1 MYGYGKYPIR
11 DFAPKRTSYSG
22 KRTRFRPGDGPIG
35 ALLRGNVVRFPAMRK
50 PPVETALAGW
60 GGRIRTSEWR
70 NQNPLPYHL
79 ATPHHGPA
87 IGPTESSV
95 RAAGT

>member
-70 NQNPLPYHL
+70 NQNPECL
-79 ATPHHGPA
+79 AALSMH
-87 IGPTESSV
+87 V
-95 RAAGT
+95 LKFRRKRARINSMG